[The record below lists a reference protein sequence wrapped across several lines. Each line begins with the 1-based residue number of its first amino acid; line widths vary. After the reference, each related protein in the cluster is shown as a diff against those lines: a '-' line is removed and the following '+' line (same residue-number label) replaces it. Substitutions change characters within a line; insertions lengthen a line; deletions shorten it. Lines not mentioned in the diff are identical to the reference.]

1 MPTILTTSLTLNRIL
16 VSLTVALVCGLFI
29 GAIYRLSYRGT
40 SYSVSYVQSLVA
52 FTMIT
57 TIVIMVIGNNLAR
70 AFGLVGSMS
79 IVRFRMAIKDA
90 RDIVFI
96 FLALSVGMAC
106 GVGQHAVAV
115 VATLY
120 ISLIILTL
128 SNVGFAAPHRRE
140 YLLNFNYEAG
150 EGEQD
155 RYLSILEKLCKKFKL
170 INIKSVGDTGV
181 TELSYYVTLR
191 KADIAQKLINELGKI
206 EGLSNINFFFD
217 EE

>member
-1 MPTILTTSLTLNRIL
+1 
-16 VSLTVALVCGLFI
+16 VSLTVALACGLFI
-29 GAIYRLSYRGT
+29 GAVYRLSYRGT

-96 FLALSVGMAC
+96 FLSLSVGMAC

-140 YLLNFNYEAG
+140 YLLHFNYEAG
-150 EGEQD
+150 EGAQD
-155 RYLSILEKLCKKFKL
+155 RYLPVLEKLCKKFKL
-170 INIKSVGDTGV
+170 INIKSVGDNGV
-181 TELSYYVTLR
+181 YELSYYVTLR
-191 KADIAQKLINELGKI
+191 KIELAQKLISELGTI
-206 EGLSNINFFFD
+206 EGVSNINFFFD